1 LVPRNPRHSEVLTGV
16 GVHDTLPVHVVQQW
30 QTPQVKA
37 GAEMTA
43 SKIILII
50 LAVGVFYLLQRRS
63 RRYMDRYT
71 QRLQQKI
78 EHPLDQDR
86 DKGREFE
93 LQKSAG
99 PETLRDWSNRPAAK
113 DPTQPDRDAAT
124 EGSVTEPPTAPADK
138 DAT

>member
-1 LVPRNPRHSEVLTGV
+1 
-16 GVHDTLPVHVVQQW
+16 
-30 QTPQVKA
+30 
-37 GAEMTA
+37 MTA

-71 QRLQQKI
+71 QRMQQKM

-93 LQKSAG
+93 LHRSSG
-99 PETLRDWSNRPAAK
+99 PETLRDWSSRPAAK
-113 DPTQPDRDAAT
+113 ESDESDQGAGADNSGSSQSAAPKNEDA
-124 EGSVTEPPTAPADK
+124 P
-138 DAT
+138 